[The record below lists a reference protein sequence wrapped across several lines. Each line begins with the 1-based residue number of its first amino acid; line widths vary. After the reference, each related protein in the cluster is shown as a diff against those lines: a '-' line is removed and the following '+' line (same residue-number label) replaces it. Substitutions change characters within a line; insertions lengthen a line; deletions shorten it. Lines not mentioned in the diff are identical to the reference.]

1 MRLYLYNEVLIE
13 KPSGNK
19 WTEMGLELR
28 ERFPEEGDLEFQN
41 EDINNSLRNSSSGSV
56 RRRVMTQ
63 IRKTNSMNNLPVP
76 PCSLR
81 SSNVLYINN
90 WVFLK
95 PSELLWARRARYV
108 NTIKSSPFCL
118 FTHSPFL
125 YVFVTPQT
133 WKRFVQLYHECMY
146 VCIHSF
152 YKHLLNI

>member
-19 WTEMGLELR
+19 WTEMGVELR

-81 SSNVLYINN
+81 SSNVLYIN
-90 WVFLK
+90 
-95 PSELLWARRARYV
+95 Y
-108 NTIKSSPFCL
+108 
-118 FTHSPFL
+118 
-125 YVFVTPQT
+125 
-133 WKRFVQLYHECMY
+133 
-146 VCIHSF
+146 
-152 YKHLLNI
+152 